1 MFYCIL
7 YRSFVDVFLLS
18 TLLGATNEG
27 LSWGKSAV
35 EMGLARM
42 SALGMFKPQ
51 EGVDDKKPESFSKF
65 NASMPTKPMSE
76 KNETKVKKPFGF

>member
-1 MFYCIL
+1 MYTYCGNFTFFLFYIK
-7 YRSFVDVFLLS
+7 
-18 TLLGATNEG
+18 LGATNEG

-51 EGVDDKKPESFSKF
+51 EGVDEKKGQSFSSF
-65 NASMPTKPMSE
+65 NASMPTKPVSE